1 MPAKYF
7 TCIQISLKVNAIFFL
22 LHTKNQHWPKITE
35 NHFYSDGYN
44 RKKKKEQV
52 KEEPNNSHTAR
63 FDSNDHSEHDYT
75 MLVMEVGSGN
85 DTEG

>member
-1 MPAKYF
+1 MQFFISF
-7 TCIQISLKVNAIFFL
+7 TQKTNIGPKSQ
-22 LHTKNQHWPKITE
+22 KIT
-35 NHFYSDGYN
+35 SIQMATIG
-44 RKKKKEQV
+44 KKKKEQV